1 MSQDTTVRAADP
13 VLTRLADAILI
24 PPFPGASAP
33 RWILDALSRGLAG
46 VTLFGQNISA
56 PDQVHALTAGLR
68 AASAGADPVIA
79 IDEEGGDVTRVA
91 YSDGSPYPGNAALG
105 AVDDTVMTRAV
116 YRAIGA
122 DLAAL
127 GINFNLCLLYTSDAA
142 DE

>member
-56 PDQVHALTAGLR
+56 PDQVHALTVVSWLI
-68 AASAGADPVIA
+68 P
-79 IDEEGGDVTRVA
+79 
-91 YSDGSPYPGNAALG
+91 SPPRRSG
-105 AVDDTVMTRAV
+105 R
-116 YRAIGA
+116 
-122 DLAAL
+122 
-127 GINFNLCLLYTSDAA
+127 
-142 DE
+142 